1 MFAAMACRAAD
12 QILANDSFAALARLD
27 R

>member
-1 MFAAMACRAAD
+1 MFAAMARRAAD
-12 QILANDSFAALARLD
+12 QILANDSFAALAWLD

>member
-1 MFAAMACRAAD
+1 MFAAMARRAAD